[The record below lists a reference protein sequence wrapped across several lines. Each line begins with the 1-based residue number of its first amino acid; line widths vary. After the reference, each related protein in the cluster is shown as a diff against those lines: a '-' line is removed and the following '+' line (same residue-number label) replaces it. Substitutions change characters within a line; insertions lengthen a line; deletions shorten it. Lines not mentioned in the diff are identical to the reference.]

1 MMAGVGRAP
10 VAVTSG
16 GQTSNVTFMHLL
28 PTTAMMQ
35 GMPGWGQG
43 MMVGEDMSRG
53 HEISDLAYNPANN
66 SALVTDEND
75 DVLRVI
81 SLTSNTTVA
90 TITLPSGSQAHA
102 VAINGD
108 GTLAAA
114 ALSGQASVAIIDL
127 SRNSVTSVVSTGYY
141 PSGIAFA
148 GANLLVTNAAGS
160 TVSVLDSTT
169 GIVTRTVNVGLGA
182 AGIAASTTNAVVAN
196 MQAGSV
202 SIVNLGDYSVK
213 SVALPAGTRP
223 YEVVISGSTAVITT
237 PMSNGFLLLDL
248 NTLALK
254 QVSTSTWNGMGPGA
268 VAVQGNNVFIA
279 NQMTASVTVADLS
292 GTVSRTFPVD
302 PGPVAIAAVPG
313 KNQLVV
319 LAEGTGTLDVVD
331 LSSYSIVTR
340 VDAGETER
348 SGEFIMPLIS
358 SVSPS
363 SAAAGS
369 TVTLTITGSGFQG
382 VRGLD
387 FLLAGTGMGG
397 GMMGGGSMDGGMGQV
412 DANIKVSN
420 LQVNG
425 AGTQLTASVQ
435 MSATAAIGPRQIRLQ
450 TNGGFVM
457 GMMTNSRFSVT
468 N

>member
-1 MMAGVGRAP
+1 
-10 VAVTSG
+10 
-16 GQTSNVTFMHLL
+16 
-28 PTTAMMQ
+28 
-35 GMPGWGQG
+35 
-43 MMVGEDMSRG
+43 
-53 HEISDLAYNPANN
+53 
-66 SALVTDEND
+66 
-75 DVLRVI
+75 
-81 SLTSNTTVA
+81 
-90 TITLPSGSQAHA
+90 
-102 VAINGD
+102 
-108 GTLAAA
+108 
-114 ALSGQASVAIIDL
+114 
-127 SRNSVTSVVSTGYY
+127 
-141 PSGIAFA
+141 
-148 GANLLVTNAAGS
+148 
-160 TVSVLDSTT
+160 
-169 GIVTRTVNVGLGA
+169 
-182 AGIAASTTNAVVAN
+182 
-196 MQAGSV
+196 
-202 SIVNLGDYSVK
+202 
-213 SVALPAGTRP
+213 
-223 YEVVISGSTAVITT
+223 
-237 PMSNGFLLLDL
+237 MSNGFLLLDL

-268 VAVQGNNVFIA
+268 VAVQGNNVYIA

-292 GTVSRTFPVD
+292 GTVSGTFPVD

-319 LAEGTGTLDVVD
+319 LAEGTGTLDAVD

-397 GMMGGGSMDGGMGQV
+397 GMMGGGSMGGGMGQV

-435 MSATAAIGPRQIRLQ
+435 MSAAAAIGPRQIRLQ
-450 TNGGFVM
+450 TRGGFVM
-457 GMMTNSRFSVT
+457 GMMTKSAFSVT